1 MELGDGRDHSA
12 HLALCDRSRE
22 AVATAAVSDRWRLS
36 EPGLVS
42 GGHSDSLG
50 EAWLQWTQV
59 LGWIQTTWF
68 WEGAHPQPC
77 LHRRC

>member
-1 MELGDGRDHSA
+1 MA
-12 HLALCDRSRE
+12 P
-22 AVATAAVSDRWRLS
+22 AAVSDRWHLS

-59 LGWIQTTWF
+59 LGWIQTSTWF
-68 WEGAHPQPC
+68 WEGAHPQ
-77 LHRRC
+77 RQ